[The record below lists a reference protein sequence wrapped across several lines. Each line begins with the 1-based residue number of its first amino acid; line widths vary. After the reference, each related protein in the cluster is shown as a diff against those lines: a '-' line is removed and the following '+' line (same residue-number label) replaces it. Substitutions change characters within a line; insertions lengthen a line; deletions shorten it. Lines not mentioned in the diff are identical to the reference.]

1 MNQNDVTRK
10 VARDT
15 VSGYAALFVG
25 MALGLY
31 TFRMIYQV
39 LSEEDFG
46 YWGLLW
52 SLFGYGILV
61 DFGFGYSAQ
70 KRVAELSVLKNWG
83 ELSRVITTILSFYI
97 VAATVIFLGGYL
109 ASGWLIDAFRVTPE
123 NRETYHRVLII
134 FLGGIALSFP
144 LGIFPEMLKGQQR
157 VVTANLIQMVSSS
170 TNAVVVSLVV
180 YFEEGLETLVI
191 CTLAPNVV
199 IQTVVGF
206 MVLAR
211 LPDVYLRPRNLS
223 WKTLVETSKFSLV
236 AYANTLATVVR
247 NKSANP
253 IISAIFGV
261 ARIAPYQLGSRIG
274 ETYGTLTI
282 QLARVLSPTAAHLH
296 ATGDKDSLSR
306 VLLSSMRFSAL
317 LGTLLWILTITYMDG
332 VIRLIAGE
340 DEPTLEMIG
349 AGIMVTTWFY
359 SEGTTHSVFRS
370 IYMMAGQERRLMKSA
385 VLEAA
390 SGLILGITFAL
401 VLRSLGYTKY
411 GILGV
416 AAGPL
421 LSAMVLGWG
430 IIWGWASRELGWTRS
445 HLFGQVVWPAWR
457 GCLPMIVVILAL
469 RLQPFWASGSSALLT
484 LVEGAAA
491 GVVGVIGIYTL
502 GLRPEERASVLA
514 RLSRKRKSMKA

>member
-1 MNQNDVTRK
+1 MSQKDVTRK

-25 MALGLY
+25 MGIGLY
-31 TFRMIYQV
+31 TFRMIYHI
-39 LSEEDFG
+39 LPEEDFG

-61 DFGFGYSAQ
+61 DFGFGYTAQ
-70 KRVAELSVLKNWG
+70 KRVAELSVQKNWD
-83 ELSRVITTILSFYI
+83 ELSRVVTTILAFYI
-97 VAATVIFLGGYL
+97 AAATVIFTGGYL
-109 ASGWLIDAFRVTPE
+109 ASEWMVDAFHVSAQ
-123 NRETYHRVLII
+123 NREAYHRVLII

-157 VVTANLIQMVSSS
+157 VVTANIIQIASAVI
-170 TNAVVVSLVV
+170 NAVVVSLVV
-180 YFEEGLETLVI
+180 YFEEDLETLVI
-191 CTLAPNVV
+191 CTLLPNIV
-199 IQTVVGF
+199 IQVLVAF

-211 LPDVYLRPRNLS
+211 LPEVHLRPRNLS
-223 WKTLVETSKFSLV
+223 FKTLVDTSKFSLV

-253 IISAIFGV
+253 VISTIFGV

-274 ETYGTLTI
+274 ETYGSLTI

-296 ATGDKDSLSR
+296 ASGDRDALGR
-306 VLLSSMRFSAL
+306 VLLSSMRFSGL
-317 LGTLLWILTITYMDG
+317 LGTLLWILTVTYMDG

-340 DEPTLEMIG
+340 DNPTPEMIG

-370 IYMMAGQERRLMKSA
+370 IYMMAGQERRLMVSA
-385 VLEAA
+385 VIEAA
-390 SGLILGITFAL
+390 AGLFLGIAFAL
-401 VLRSLGYTKY
+401 LLRALGYNTY

-421 LSAMVLGWG
+421 LSAVVLGWG
-430 IIWGWASRELGWTRS
+430 IMWGWASAELKWTRR
-445 HLFGQVVWPAWR
+445 HLFGQVVWPAWK
-457 GCLPMIVVILAL
+457 GCLPMLVVIALL
-469 RLQPFWASGSSALLT
+469 RLQPYWASGSTALLT
-484 LVEGAAA
+484 LLEGGVA
-491 GVVGVIGIYTL
+491 GLVGVLGIYAWS
-502 GLRPEERASVLA
+502 LRPEEREGIVA
-514 RLSRKRKSMKA
+514 RFSKKQRVAEP